1 MQESEADENSP
12 GPGFASQNDRR
23 LAAAPIWANDP
34 PQHIGA
40 FCCTEQISRA
50 GANGILQENVMS
62 MKIRCSHLVLA
73 FVALIPLQAVAQV
86 NMFEPERIGRWYM
99 SGAVGAFNEETN
111 SQLVNQEGYFGLAI
125 NGGYRLTPHIALEI
139 DGLFASQR
147 IDTPATIPP
156 SALGTPDSR
165 ASLYSGGIGGLVKFI
180 LPLDRVEL
188 YVGGGLGVYTTTL
201 LVEGDLLGAHTQLT
215 EYDTDVG
222 FQAVAGADFY
232 VSRHVSLGLEY
243 RRLKLDANL
252 DVLIPG
258 DLDMGGDFFLATVRG
273 HF

>member
-1 MQESEADENSP
+1 MPSRMRWS
-12 GPGFASQNDRR
+12 R
-23 LAAAPIWANDP
+23 LFLALVAVIPIHV
-34 PQHIGA
+34 Q
-40 FCCTEQISRA
+40 
-50 GANGILQENVMS
+50 
-62 MKIRCSHLVLA
+62 
-73 FVALIPLQAVAQV
+73 AQV
-86 NMFEPERIGRWYM
+86 KMFEPERVGRWYM

-111 SQLVNQEGYFGLAI
+111 PQLANQDGQFGVAI
-125 NGGYRLTPHIALEI
+125 SGGYRFSPHVALEI

-147 IDTPATIPP
+147 IDTPATIPG
-156 SALGTPDSR
+156 SALGTVDGR
-165 ASLYSGGIGGLVKFI
+165 ASLYSGGLGGLVKFI

-243 RRLKLDANL
+243 RRLELDANL
-252 DVLIPG
+252 GTLIPG